1 MACFHVYGDDAG
13 ETSVTRLELPARE
26 TPIGTVRGL
35 GEIPLTTAGLAEFV
49 GCRKPDSGM
58 HVAPRRA
65 FIVVL
70 GGALEVVSSRGEQVV
85 LQPGDVLLADDMDS
99 KGHISRDVGA
109 EPLTMMTI
117 GIGSEWE
124 GP

>member
-1 MACFHVYGDDAG
+1 
-13 ETSVTRLELPARE
+13 
-26 TPIGTVRGL
+26 
-35 GEIPLTTAGLAEFV
+35 
-49 GCRKPDSGM
+49 M

>member
-1 MACFHVYGDDAG
+1 
-13 ETSVTRLELPARE
+13 
-26 TPIGTVRGL
+26 
-35 GEIPLTTAGLAEFV
+35 
-49 GCRKPDSGM
+49 
-58 HVAPRRA
+58 
-65 FIVVL
+65 
-70 GGALEVVSSRGEQVV
+70 V
-85 LQPGDVLLADDMDS
+85 LQPGDVLFADDMDS